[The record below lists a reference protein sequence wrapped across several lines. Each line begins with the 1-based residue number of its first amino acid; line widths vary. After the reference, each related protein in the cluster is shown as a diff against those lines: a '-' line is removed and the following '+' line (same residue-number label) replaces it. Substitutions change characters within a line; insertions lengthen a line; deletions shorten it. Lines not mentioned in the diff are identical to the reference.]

1 MPAQQFGRLPR
12 IARRVTFLAGMVVV
26 RAGSVIRIS
35 AGLARACRWVRM
47 RYTLARMH
55 TPSSEPVATLHQA
68 DPALPPASGSQPVE
82 RVALSV
88 LHHAQRHPFLQSV
101 PAADLQRLIA
111 QCRLLN
117 FTQKE
122 IVLQADQSNDALF
135 LVLEGQL
142 HAMLDAAQSAHGVV
156 VAAGECFGEMSVI
169 EGKPVS
175 VTVVADAG
183 ACVLMIPGAVF
194 WSMLANVDGVAR
206 SLLKAMSERMRQ
218 RSELVLQSL
227 RERMEFEAVQRE
239 LRLAQE
245 VQLSMLTDGAAL
257 LKDYPAV
264 EAVAVMLPAKV
275 VGGDFFDAFGVDR
288 ERVFLAVGDVAGKG
302 FSAAL
307 FMARSLA
314 TLRLGVVSGQP
325 HSTLIAR
332 FNDALCEH
340 NEHSTFV
347 TLCAGFLNTQSG
359 ELAYFSAGHHA
370 ALLISPD
377 GAITALP
384 RPAGMVAGAF
394 PGAVYEQAQ
403 CRLAVGDILVAFTD
417 GVTEAQNH
425 AGQFFGEERLL
436 KALVA
441 AHPTTAAAALQAIRN
456 ALAEFTADAP
466 QFDDITILAIRLAA
480 CGDAP

>member
-1 MPAQQFGRLPR
+1 
-12 IARRVTFLAGMVVV
+12 
-26 RAGSVIRIS
+26 
-35 AGLARACRWVRM
+35 M
-47 RYTLARMH
+47 RYTLSRMH
-55 TPSSEPVATLHQA
+55 TPSSDSPAAPHQA
-68 DPALPPASGSQPVE
+68 APALPPANGSQPFAS
-82 RVALSV
+82 VALSV
-88 LHHAQRHPFLQSV
+88 LHQAQRHPFLQSV
-101 PAADLQRLIA
+101 PPADLQRLLA

-122 IVLQADQSNDALF
+122 IVLQAGHSNDALF
-135 LVLEGQL
+135 LVLDGQL
-142 HAMLDAAQSAHGVV
+142 HALLDAAQSTHEVV
-156 VAAGECFGEMSVI
+156 IAAGECFGEMSVI
-169 EGKPVS
+169 EGKSVS

-206 SLLKAMSERMRQ
+206 NLLQAMSERMRQ

-245 VQLSMLTDGAAL
+245 VQLSMLSDGAAL

-264 EAVAVMLPAKV
+264 EAVAVMVPAKV
-275 VGGDFFDAFGVDR
+275 VGGDFFDAFGVDGKR
-288 ERVFLAVGDVAGKG
+288 AFLAVGDVAGKG

-314 TLRLGVVSGQP
+314 TLRLGVVNGQP
-325 HSTLIAR
+325 HRTLIAR

-347 TLCAGFLNTQSG
+347 TLFAGFLNIQNG
-359 ELAYFSAGHHA
+359 ELAYFSAGHPA
-370 ALLISPD
+370 ALLISRD
-377 GAITALP
+377 GAVTALP

-394 PGAVYEQAQ
+394 PGAVYEQAHY
-403 CRLAVGDILVAFTD
+403 RLAAGDILVVFTD

-425 AGQFFGEERLL
+425 AGKFFGEERLL
-436 KALVA
+436 KVLVTA
-441 AHPTTAAAALQAIRN
+441 RPRTAAEALQAIRD

-466 QFDDITILAIRLAA
+466 RFDDITILAIRLVA
-480 CGDAP
+480 CGDAPQSPA